1 MLDQAQFMRQFN
13 ETHRED
19 FNPQLFQRDNDEI
32 IQAIRDVVE
41 SCQRDK
47 YYTLKL
53 LSFTPIYDYEEIYN
67 TLRNHEE
74 KRRKKN
80 DKSDNIYDFI
90 NIRDTDMCLIKIE
103 WLVRHNGVER
113 IEEDGKTREV
123 VNPEQVLEVLIA
135 VPRFTRKYY
144 FRLSGNYYSTI
155 FQIVDGSTYNNS
167 TASQSKVDTVT
178 MKTMFM
184 PIRIFRSF
192 NENMVDMNTNLPV
205 KTIEYQS
212 IIFNNVVNVIYY
224 ILAAYGLY
232 GTFQFLEIRSVWL
245 SNKPV
250 LRDDVYCFEKNGV
263 YIVCDKYCFDNDA
276 VVQSLCGTLYDGIM
290 KIEDINELFDQRYWL
305 KNLGMAFKNASV
317 SKGLFVLDSIDG
329 IYDNITLNDLHLP
342 MRDKENIY
350 CVLRWL
356 IREFSNLRSK
366 ENVDVRTKRIRIAD
380 YIAAVYATKL
390 NKGIHRISDMGNRVT
405 LKKVIQAVYTAPMFL
420 ISGISGATMS
430 NLVSYRDLVNDL
442 DSMTALSYTYKGIS
456 GLGEDGSSIQPVYRY
471 VDPSHI
477 GILDMDASS
486 ASDPGM
492 SGMICPMAKLYGN
505 DSSFSDYQEPNEWR
519 NNYFPIEA
527 KYKEGTRKPLMF
539 DKEPEGYD
547 YLGMREKI
555 VQEELDINRIRCPI
569 TNINDPTQL
578 YTCSQAK
585 INEIPQEEIKSI
597 FSLNNDQLNIY
608 EGED

>member
-113 IEEDGKTREV
+113 IEENGKTREV

-192 NENMVDMNTNLPV
+192 NENMVDINTNLPV

-527 KYKEGTRKPLMF
+527 KYKEGTRKPLTF

-597 FSLNNDQLNIY
+597 LSLNNDQLNIY

>member
-135 VPRFTRKYY
+135 VPRFTRKYS

-527 KYKEGTRKPLMF
+527 KYKEGTRKPLTF

>member
-192 NENMVDMNTNLPV
+192 NENMVDINTNLPV

-232 GTFQFLEIRSVWL
+232 GTMQFLEIRSVWL

-250 LRDDVYCFEKNGV
+250 LRDDVYCFEKNVV

-527 KYKEGTRKPLMF
+527 KYKEGTRKPLTF

-555 VQEELDINRIRCPI
+555 VQEELYINRIRCPI

>member
-113 IEEDGKTREV
+113 IEENGKTREV

-232 GTFQFLEIRSVWL
+232 GTMQFLEIRSVWL

-527 KYKEGTRKPLMF
+527 KYKEGTKKPLTF

>member
-113 IEEDGKTREV
+113 IEENGKTREV

-232 GTFQFLEIRSVWL
+232 GTMQFLEIRSVWL

-527 KYKEGTRKPLMF
+527 KYKEGTRKPLTF

>member
-113 IEEDGKTREV
+113 IEENGKTREV

-569 TNINDPTQL
+569 TNINDPSQL

>member
-113 IEEDGKTREV
+113 IEENGKTREV

-405 LKKVIQAVYTAPMFL
+405 LKKVIQAVYTARMFL

-442 DSMTALSYTYKGIS
+442 DSMTALSYTYKGI
-456 GLGEDGSSIQPVYRY
+456 
-471 VDPSHI
+471 
-477 GILDMDASS
+477 
-486 ASDPGM
+486 
-492 SGMICPMAKLYGN
+492 
-505 DSSFSDYQEPNEWR
+505 
-519 NNYFPIEA
+519 
-527 KYKEGTRKPLMF
+527 
-539 DKEPEGYD
+539 
-547 YLGMREKI
+547 
-555 VQEELDINRIRCPI
+555 
-569 TNINDPTQL
+569 
-578 YTCSQAK
+578 
-585 INEIPQEEIKSI
+585 
-597 FSLNNDQLNIY
+597 
-608 EGED
+608 

>member
-527 KYKEGTRKPLMF
+527 KYKEGTRKPLTF

-555 VQEELDINRIRCPI
+555 VQEELYINRIRCPI
-569 TNINDPTQL
+569 TNINDPSQL

>member
-113 IEEDGKTREV
+113 IEENGKTREV

-232 GTFQFLEIRSVWL
+232 GTMQFLEIRSVWL

-250 LRDDVYCFEKNGV
+250 LRDDVYCFEKNGI
-263 YIVCDKYCFDNDA
+263 YIVCDKYCFNNDA

-527 KYKEGTRKPLMF
+527 KYKEGTRKPLTF

>member
-527 KYKEGTRKPLMF
+527 KYKEGTRKPLTF

>member
-113 IEEDGKTREV
+113 IEENGKTREV

-192 NENMVDMNTNLPV
+192 NENMVDINTNLPV

-527 KYKEGTRKPLMF
+527 KYKEGTRKPLTF

>member
-113 IEEDGKTREV
+113 IEENGKTREV

-192 NENMVDMNTNLPV
+192 NEHMVDMNTNLPV

-527 KYKEGTRKPLMF
+527 KYKEGTRKPLTF

>member
-113 IEEDGKTREV
+113 IEENGKTREV

-527 KYKEGTRKPLMF
+527 KYKEGTRKPLTF

-569 TNINDPTQL
+569 ININDPTQL